1 MKKKILFILLLMFIY
16 MFRLGCGYGIIKN
29 NIIASNDAATMK
41 ATITH
46 EKQEENSGCICI
58 KGRSLEDNL
67 NLFMKIEV
75 FIISIASTLI
85 FFNKL
90 YIYYK
95 EFEYN
100 SKEKI
105 RVITSMRLEGGRYK
119 KVFLFS

>member
-1 MKKKILFILLLMFIY
+1 

>member
-1 MKKKILFILLLMFIY
+1 
-16 MFRLGCGYGIIKN
+16 MFRLGFGYGIIKN
-29 NIIASNDAATMK
+29 NIIAFNDATTMK

-46 EKQEENSGCICI
+46 EKQEENPGCICI
-58 KGRSLEDNL
+58 KVRNIEDSF

-75 FIISIASTLI
+75 FIISIFITLI
-85 FFNKL
+85 LFTKL

-105 RVITSMRLEGGRYK
+105 RVITSMRLEGSRYK